1 MSEISIG
8 TLAGTISLQDNF
20 SGPINN
26 VAKALG
32 VSSASFS
39 AITGFAGLAAGAIV
53 GTTAAIVA
61 LGTRGAAV
69 QDVRGAFDNLT
80 SAAGSTSEVML
91 GALRSGT
98 LGTLTDFDL
107 MSKANT
113 VLGSGMVKTADEM
126 RTLAAGAKML
136 ADRTGGDTAT
146 AFDTLTGAMASGRVA
161 TLKQMGVF
169 VDTKGAIQAYA
180 NALGISVDKLT
191 AEQRAEAIS
200 TATLAALKAQ
210 LLQAGPATADFGD
223 QIDRGKVAIQNFTDN
238 LAVAVATSPV
248 VAAGLDGI
256 ANGVA
261 AAFGGSQQDLVKT
274 LMGFVNDFAIGLTYV
289 AQVAVTVAGGF
300 VQAWYLMKT
309 VVLGVITAVSGFATA
324 LVTIVTGLA
333 EMAASVP
340 GASAVVGDLAAGARA
355 LSADMT
361 AVTLS
366 LAAETAEAARGA
378 AGHSEL
384 QGSLD
389 RVGGA
394 ILTVREN
401 MEAARTAAAGMTEAN
416 AAAVPPINDIGTAVG
431 LTAAQIKAMEEQ
443 TILSMGLM
451 VESWTNAAN
460 LQAELQTQI
469 ALLQTSGIEQRLLEL
484 DNARL
489 AEIAGIQNLAFEYP
503 AVYEVIVAAV
513 TEKYRLM
520 GMAAQ
525 GFHASVVAQA
535 RAAGFST
542 QADLQATADLA
553 VDTYNQM
560 KDSALFTAE
569 EIRKAWE
576 KAEEAKRL
584 ATGATT
590 TFTIGSVGEMLTAT
604 AGALKE
610 FGVAYKAAAI
620 AGAILS
626 GWSAIQKAWAS
637 APFPANLPG
646 VAIVTAATL
655 ANINRL
661 RSAEPGFAMGTPE
674 TRFIDF
680 GRVSTVDLHGPEA
693 IVTPKQGASVA
704 GMVEDALKAQDAA
717 TVMELRALREE
728 MAADRRWLPTQIR
741 DAVMLATV

>member
-1 MSEISIG
+1 MAFDIG
-8 TLAGTISLQDNF
+8 ELRGTISLNDTF
-20 SGPINN
+20 SGPVEK
-26 VAKALG
+26 VADTLG
-32 VSSASFS
+32 LAGQSFG
-39 AITGFAGLAAGAIV
+39 AVAGLAGIAASAIAGA
-53 GTTAAIVA
+53 TAAVVM
-61 LGTRGAAV
+61 LGQRGAAV

-98 LGTLTDFDL
+98 LGTISDFDL
-107 MSKANT
+107 MSKANA
-113 VLGSGMVKTADEM
+113 VLGSGMVTTADEM
-126 RTLAAGAKML
+126 GTLAAGAKML
-136 ADRTGGDTAT
+136 ADRTGGDTAE

-169 VDTKGAIQAYA
+169 VDTKGAIQEYA

-210 LLQAGPATADFGD
+210 LAAAGPATADFGD

-256 ANGVA
+256 AKGVS
-261 AAFGGSQQDLVKT
+261 AAFGGSQQSMVET

-309 VVLGVITAVSGFATA
+309 VVLGVITAVSTFATG

-355 LSADMT
+355 LQADMA

-384 QGSLD
+384 QGKLD
-389 RVGGA
+389 AVGGA
-394 ILTVREN
+394 IINVREA
-401 MEAARTAAAGMTEAN
+401 MEAARGSAAGMTEAN
-416 AAAVPPINDIGTAVG
+416 AAVVPPLAQIGATAT

-443 TILSMGLM
+443 TALSEGLM

-460 LQAELQTQI
+460 LQAELQNQI
-469 ALLQTSGIEQRLLEL
+469 ALLQTSGIQNRLLEL
-484 DNARL
+484 DIARQ
-489 AEIAGIQNLAFEYP
+489 AEIAGIQNLAFESQ
-503 AVYEVIVAAV
+503 AQYEVLAAQI
-513 TEKYRLM
+513 TEKYRIM
-520 GMAAQ
+520 AAAAQ
-525 GFHASVVAQA
+525 GYHDSVVAQA

-542 QADLQATADLA
+542 REELERTADNA
-553 VDTYNQM
+553 VDTYNRM
-560 KDSALFTAE
+560 KASALFTAE

-576 KAEEAKRL
+576 AAEQAKRN
-584 ATGATT
+584 ATGETA
-590 TFTIGSVGEMLTAT
+590 TFTIGSVGAMLTAT
-604 AGALKE
+604 AGALQA
-610 FGVAYKAAAI
+610 FGVSYKAAAL

-626 GWSAIQKAWAS
+626 GISAIQKAWAS
-637 APFPANLPG
+637 APFPANIPA
-646 VAIVTAATL
+646 VTIVTAGTL
-655 ANINRL
+655 ANIAKI
-661 RSAEPGFAMGTPE
+661 RSSPPGFAQGTPS
-674 TRFIDF
+674 TAFVDF
-680 GRVSTVDLHGPEA
+680 GRVSTIDVHGPEA
-693 IVTPKQGASVA
+693 IVNRPQAEGVASL
-704 GMVEDALKAQDAA
+704 VEDALKAQDLRVVA
-717 TVMELRALREE
+717 ELKGMRED
-728 MAADRRWLPTQIR
+728 MAADRSRLPLLVR
-741 DAVMLATV
+741 DAHLMALA